1 MTIEQ
6 MIVEI
11 LDKLNIINKGVI
23 KAEQFDGPK
32 NDDLKEIY
40 DFVMMR
46 ESLTLAEVDA
56 IVDELKSLKTV

>member
-23 KAEQFDGPK
+23 KAEQFDGTK

>member
-6 MIVEI
+6 MIEAV

-23 KAEQFDGPK
+23 KAEQFDGSK
-32 NDDLKEIY
+32 NEDLKEIY
-40 DFVMMR
+40 EFVMMR
-46 ESLTLAEVDA
+46 DSLSLAEVDA